1 MTPWPHDGLR
11 RASINSFGYGGSNA
25 HAILD
30 DAFNY
35 LQSRGLEAKHCTA
48 ELPPRQLLATNG
60 VNGVNG
66 RNSSESSET
75 TPSRVFVWSTSD
87 KNGSSRI
94 SKSYSSYI
102 RSLKDSGVN
111 ESDVLRNLSYTLA
124 ERRGRFS
131 WRTFAVASSL
141 DELADTIENDLPPL
155 SRAASKPK
163 LGYVF
168 SGQGAQWAGMGREL
182 FISSP
187 VYRESI
193 LEADEF
199 FRSLGASW
207 SLIQEIEADTETSRI
222 NEPMV
227 SQAACTALQVALID
241 LMNSWGVS
249 PARVV
254 GHSSGE
260 IAAAYCIGAL
270 DKQSAWRV
278 AYFRGVVSQKVN
290 DASSLRGGMMAVGL
304 GEEEVRDRI
313 AKMATSTNLMI
324 ACVNSSSNVTISGDV
339 KAIEALYTELEAER
353 VFARKLN
360 VSVAYHSQQMNEVAA
375 EYKALLNDL
384 HGSDAPNTGLAMF
397 SSVSGKEVT
406 PSALQEA
413 EYWVQNLVS
422 PVRFSDA
429 LYAMCTANSSSNSKS
444 LVRLKTLNDQ
454 TKVDDIVEIGPQAA
468 LRSPVRQILGAD
480 SKLRSINYY
489 SLLSKDK
496 SATMSALSLAG
507 NLFSRGQSVALENVN
522 SSTGSA
528 QADAKMLIGLPA
540 YPWNHSEKYWFES
553 RLSKDYRFR
562 KHPRH
567 DLLGAPVADWNP
579 SEPRW
584 RHFLRTAENPWI
596 KDHKVSF
603 RFYTTPIFM
612 FQQLTNGR
620 SPTASFILRPVCS

>member
-48 ELPPRQLLATNG
+48 ELPPRQPLASNG
-60 VNGVNG
+60 VDRVNSHDG
-66 RNSSESSET
+66 SESAET
-75 TPSRVFVWSTSD
+75 IPSRVFVWSTSD

-102 RSLKDSGVN
+102 RSLKDSGVD
-111 ESDVLRNLSYTLA
+111 ESDVLRDLSYTLA

-141 DELADTIENDLPPL
+141 DELADAIENDLPPL
-155 SRAASKPK
+155 SRAGNSPK

-182 FISSP
+182 FLSSP

-199 FRSLGASW
+199 FQSLGASW
-207 SLIQEIEADTETSRI
+207 SLVHEIGADPEQSKI

-249 PARVV
+249 PTRVV

-270 DKQSAWRV
+270 DKQSAWKV
-278 AYFRGVVSQKVN
+278 AYFRGVVSQKVS
-290 DASSLRGGMMAVGL
+290 DAGSSRGGMMAVGL
-304 GEEEVRDRI
+304 SEEEARDRI
-313 AKMATSTNLMI
+313 AKMDTSMNLMI
-324 ACVNSSSNVTISGDV
+324 ACVNSSSNVTVSGDIE
-339 KAIEALYTELEAER
+339 AIEALYAELEAER
-353 VFARKLN
+353 VFVRKLN
-360 VSVAYHSQQMNEVAA
+360 VSVAYHSRQMNQVAA
-375 EYKALLNDL
+375 EYKALINDL
-384 HGSDAPNTGLAMF
+384 HGVDAPNPSLAMF
-397 SSVSGKEVT
+397 SSVSGKEVA
-406 PSALQEA
+406 PLALQEA

-429 LYAMCTANSSSNSKS
+429 LYAMCTANSSSTSKS
-444 LVRLKTLNDQ
+444 LIRLKTLNDQ

-480 SKLRSINYY
+480 SKLRSISYY

-496 SATMSALSLAG
+496 SAIQCALSLAG
-507 NLFSRGQSVALENVN
+507 NLFSRGQLVELEKVN
-522 SSTGSA
+522 SSTGSV
-528 QADAKMLIGLPA
+528 QAKDAKMLIGLPA
-540 YPWNHSEKYWFES
+540 YPWNHGEKYWFES
-553 RLSKDYRFR
+553 RLSRDYRFR

-596 KDHKVSF
+596 KDHKVCF
-603 RFYTTPIFM
+603 KFHINF
-612 FQQLTNGR
+612 
-620 SPTASFILRPVCS
+620 CSKV